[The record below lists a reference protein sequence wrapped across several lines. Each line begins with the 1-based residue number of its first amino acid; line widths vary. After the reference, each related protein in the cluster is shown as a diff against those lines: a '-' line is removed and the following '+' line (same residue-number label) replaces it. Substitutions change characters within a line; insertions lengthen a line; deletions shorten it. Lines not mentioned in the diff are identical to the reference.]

1 MLIVSVDP
9 SLSKMAVVVWRDD
22 IPVAW
27 RVFRTGESKCKK
39 KLQSVQYFDSVHKQI
54 NYLTTEV
61 ISFIKLHGKP
71 DYIFSEGL
79 SFGSKGDRTRD
90 LAMVY
95 GVFVEKCHVDL
106 GLDFDKIIA
115 YAPTS
120 IKAVARDFLPKEEQ
134 TFLNDKGKPLKIV
147 MDKPMMMSIAEKLH
161 PEVLKGYVKSAASEK
176 AGYEDLSDAVM
187 VFYTGKTKLKI

>member
-9 SLSKMAVVVWRDD
+9 SLSKMAIIVWRDD
-22 IPVAW
+22 VPVAW
-27 RVFRTGESKCKK
+27 NVFRTGDSKCKK
-39 KLQSVQYFDSVHKQI
+39 KLNSVNYFGSIHEQI
-54 NYLTTEV
+54 NYLTSEV

-120 IKAVARDFLPKEEQ
+120 IKAIARDFLPKEEQ

-147 MDKPMMMSIAEKLH
+147 MDKPMMMSFAEKLH

-187 VFYTGKTKLKI
+187 VYYTGKAKLNI

>member
-9 SLSKMAVVVWRDD
+9 SLSKMAVVIWRDGV
-22 IPVAW
+22 PVAW
-27 RVFRTGESKCKK
+27 NVFRTGDSKCKK
-39 KLQSVQYFDSVHKQI
+39 KLNSVNYFGSIHEQI
-54 NYLTTEV
+54 NYLTSEV

-120 IKAVARDFLPKEEQ
+120 IKAIARDFLPKEEQ

-176 AGYEDLSDAVM
+176 AGYEDLADAAM
-187 VFYTGKTKLKI
+187 VYYTGKAKLNI